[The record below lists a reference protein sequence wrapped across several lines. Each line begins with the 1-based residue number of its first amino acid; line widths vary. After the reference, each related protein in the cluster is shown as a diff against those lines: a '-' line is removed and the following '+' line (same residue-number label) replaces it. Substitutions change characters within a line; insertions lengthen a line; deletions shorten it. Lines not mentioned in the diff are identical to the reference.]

1 MKFNPI
7 IFVCLLCH
15 LLNPLV
21 AQVQKNVYQT
31 IDISDST
38 KQINF
43 NFSDTYEIVLWN
55 HESKIMFETVVSL
68 ELNNSELLNLF
79 IKEGRYNIV
88 EDSNTVVKTIKSAI
102 QRPIIK
108 NPQGKIYNETVAI
121 RIYVPEDF
129 LMKKSIAYKKEKE
142 ILVAEK

>member
-1 MKFNPI
+1 M
-7 IFVCLLCH
+7 FVCLLCH

-142 ILVAEK
+142 LLVAEK